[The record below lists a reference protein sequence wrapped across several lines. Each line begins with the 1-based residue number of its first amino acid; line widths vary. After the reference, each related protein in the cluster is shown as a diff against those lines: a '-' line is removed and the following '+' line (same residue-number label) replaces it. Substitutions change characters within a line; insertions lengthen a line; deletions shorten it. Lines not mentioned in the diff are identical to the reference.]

1 MKKIFTFLFIIFLS
15 FSLIYGQ
22 ENVSGL
28 NDVVFEGINIDTTSY
43 KSELKEADDNYNI
56 VYSPFLPAGAI
67 YSIKDIKTG
76 KEAVIQIGNS
86 QVDQSPYILYL
97 PEYLFDFFSKNQAE
111 KPEKI
116 SLKIKFLAWNK
127 DNVKSAHLNILS
139 LIVNEYNSYEQ
150 VMQNGSDKYYIQLG
164 AFTYYQNSYPI
175 IEDMIPYLKIIP
187 SFYIFKKELKIEN
200 EDKIIYRILAGPY
213 SSEQEARTIAN
224 NINTKKKTNV
234 IVHSTESIKK
244 EYGNVK

>member
-1 MKKIFTFLFIIFLS
+1 MKKLFIVIILVFLS
-15 FSLIYGQ
+15 FFIIYSGGEVSSL
-22 ENVSGL
+22 S
-28 NDVVFEGINIDTTSY
+28 DVVFEGINVDSTPY
-43 KSELKEADDNYNI
+43 KSELKEAEENYNI
-56 VYSPFLPAGAI
+56 VYSPFLPSGAI

-97 PEYLFDFFSKNQAE
+97 PGYLYNFFSKYQVE
-111 KPEKI
+111 KTEKI

-127 DNVKSAHLNILS
+127 DSVKSAHLNILS

-164 AFTYYQNSYPI
+164 AFTYYQNAYPI
-175 IEDMIPYLKIIP
+175 IEEMIPYLKIIP

-200 EDKIIYRILAGPY
+200 ANKIIFRILAGPY
-213 SSEQEARTIAN
+213 SSEQEARTIAK
-224 NINTKKKTNV
+224 NINVKMKTNV
-234 IVHSTESIKK
+234 VVHSAESIKK